1 MNILLIHNYYKV
13 RGGEDTVFNN
23 EYEALKNQGIN
34 VIKYTRDNKE
44 IDNFNLLMK
53 LKFFISSFNNKKT
66 VKDLNKIL
74 SKNKFDIAHV
84 HNVFPLISPNVY
96 GLLKKYGIKVIQTI
110 HNYRFLCPNGLFFI
124 NGKNCRKCLNGRFG
138 NCIKYRC
145 FKNSLLLSWL
155 YSSIIKKNQYNFK
168 NNIDIYIALTDFV
181 KKIFI
186 DSGYDKKKIY
196 IKDNGFIDKKLKRS
210 ESKGYFLY
218 LGRISK
224 EKGINFLLD
233 SFIVMNKYILKIAG
247 LSPDI
252 DEYKTG
258 YAHKN
263 IEFIGYIDGSEKERL
278 IREAIALI
286 LPSEWFENYPM
297 VIVEAFS
304 YGIPVIASNIGGIP
318 YIIEDGVNGFL
329 FDTGDA
335 SSLNEKLDKLY
346 NNPKLRNKMGD
357 NARSTFLSRME
368 NNKNIKKLID
378 IYKDVL
384 QDVK

>member
-1 MNILLIHNYYKV
+1 VNILLIHNYYKV